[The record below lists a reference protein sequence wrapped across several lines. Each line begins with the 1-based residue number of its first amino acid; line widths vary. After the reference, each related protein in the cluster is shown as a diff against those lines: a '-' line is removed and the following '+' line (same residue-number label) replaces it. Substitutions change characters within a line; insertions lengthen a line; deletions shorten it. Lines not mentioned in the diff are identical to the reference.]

1 MFEKLLRKLALV
13 FMDIVWAVFSVYV
26 SFYVI
31 LGPHMKT
38 GAFQGWSDAVLAA
51 FLPALAVTIVIIVA
65 IHFAF
70 RLYGLRWQYA
80 SIKEMLRV
88 FLAQVVLNLVLLFA
102 SRVILKDIIPF
113 RVHIIF
119 AVLFA
124 MGIMVIRMSYRVLR
138 YLQHE
143 YIRNRGGIG
152 GRIVI
157 VGAGEAGSML
167 LREINDNPERG
178 QVVAMVDD
186 DAEKHN
192 ASINGVRVMGGTD
205 EIIEIC
211 ENVDATEII
220 ISLPSAES
228 YTIKQ
233 ILKKCIKTQCRISIM
248 PSVRDIMGGEAGVR
262 QLRPVEPEDLLG
274 RDPVDLDV
282 RSIAG
287 YITEKTVLVTGA
299 GGSIGS
305 ELCRQISQ
313 YDPKILILFDIYENS
328 VFELRHELRR
338 KHIEQDIEV
347 VIGSVRDAKRLDL
360 VFNQYKPQIVF
371 HAAAHKHV
379 PLMEFS
385 PGEAVKN
392 NIFGTFN
399 TASAAD
405 KHGAERFVMISTDKA
420 VNPTNVMGATKRV
433 AEMIVSAINSR
444 SRTEFTAVRFG
455 NVLGSNGSVIPL
467 FKKQIEEGGPVT
479 VTHPDITRYFMTIP
493 EAAQLVLQAGGL
505 ADAGT
510 IFVLDMGDMVKIDD
524 LARDLI
530 KLSGLVPG
538 EDIKIVYTG
547 LRPGEKMY
555 EELLLNR
562 EQLEQTKFEKIFIG
576 KADFYEYNHLKKQLD
591 GLKALLDG
599 DDGKVIEY
607 IKSMV
612 PEYGVPKNENK
623 EEDDSVVKI
632 YNLKNHRKSRQ
643 ADG

>member
-1 MFEKLLRKLALV
+1 
-13 FMDIVWAVFSVYV
+13 
-26 SFYVI
+26 
-31 LGPHMKT
+31 
-38 GAFQGWSDAVLAA
+38 
-51 FLPALAVTIVIIVA
+51 
-65 IHFAF
+65 
-70 RLYGLRWQYA
+70 
-80 SIKEMLRV
+80 
-88 FLAQVVLNLVLLFA
+88 
-102 SRVILKDIIPF
+102 
-113 RVHIIF
+113 
-119 AVLFA
+119 
-124 MGIMVIRMSYRVLR
+124 
-138 YLQHE
+138 
-143 YIRNRGGIG
+143 
-152 GRIVI
+152 
-157 VGAGEAGSML
+157 
-167 LREINDNPERG
+167 
-178 QVVAMVDD
+178 
-186 DAEKHN
+186 
-192 ASINGVRVMGGTD
+192 MGGTD

-233 ILKKCIKTQCRISIM
+233 ILNKCIKTQCRISIM
-248 PSVRDIMGGEAGVR
+248 PSVRDIISGEAGVR

-313 YDPKILILFDIYENS
+313 YDPKVLILFDIYENS

-347 VIGSVRDAKRLDL
+347 VIGSVRDSKRLDL

-399 TASAAD
+399 TASMAD

-576 KADFYEYNHLKKQLD
+576 KADFYEYSHLKKQLD